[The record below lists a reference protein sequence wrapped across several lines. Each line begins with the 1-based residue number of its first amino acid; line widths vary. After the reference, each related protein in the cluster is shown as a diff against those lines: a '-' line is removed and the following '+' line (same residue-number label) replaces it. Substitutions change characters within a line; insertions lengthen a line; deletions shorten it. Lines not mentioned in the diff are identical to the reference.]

1 MSKSN
6 VIEVNG
12 LDMTESSLPQT
23 MNPENNV
30 IDDTFLR
37 SKTDV
42 NASDV
47 PDELHESDLCDL
59 PI

>member
-1 MSKSN
+1 MS
-6 VIEVNG
+6 
-12 LDMTESSLPQT
+12 ESSLPQT
-23 MNPENNV
+23 INPENNV

-59 PI
+59 PF